1 MSTAPAEVSAAVTKQ
16 RLPVLLAVGLAGLAW
31 VLPFLSPNFREP
43 IATFYGEAVAFALG
57 LAAIACLLFRPLW
70 DGLALPRAS
79 LVLLGFVL
87 LLAAQLA
94 LGKYSYP
101 QLHLLG
107 ALYLLW
113 AAALALL
120 GSRLARV
127 MGAQSFAATL
137 SWFALAG
144 AAISALVGLMQLWG
158 VQTPFAPLVLPQ
170 IHDRIYANTGQPNHL
185 ASQVCIGLISLGY
198 LWATRRLSAAPAVL
212 LALLLLAALTVC
224 GSRAVWAYLPGLALL
239 AGAKYFL
246 GPDHSS
252 KRLLIFAISAM
263 LGLIVVQWL
272 YGYVAASGTIT
283 ADTVAQRLR
292 DSGLGSPVR
301 LRFWHEA
308 WLMFL
313 QAPILGVGFKQ
324 FAWNSFLLAVAVPGT
339 VLDHGVI
346 DHAHNLVF
354 QIGAEFGIAGLLL
367 LVAGLIWWMRGLRG
381 VPWTPELW
389 WTLSILAVLGLHSML
404 EYPLWYAYFLGIA
417 AVAMGAAESAA
428 MPVGNRRG
436 GRLILA
442 MVVVLGVLSFANVY
456 RDYRTLQSLRGLQA
470 QQSRSAPESGDE
482 SIRILLG
489 LQGQSLFA
497 PYVELA
503 LVRRM
508 LLSPERLQ
516 DKLLLNSRVMRFLPA
531 NDLAYRQA
539 ILLAM
544 SGDAEA
550 ARSQWDLAVENYPR
564 DRDGVVAL
572 LRGLAAGG
580 TPGLEQLLQHAQKI
594 ETEVDK

>member
-1 MSTAPAEVSAAVTKQ
+1 MQ
-16 RLPVLLAVGLAGLAW
+16 QFPVRLAVALLGLAW

-70 DGLALPRAS
+70 EGLKLPRAG

-87 LLAAQLA
+87 LLATQLA
-94 LGKYSYP
+94 LGRYSYP

-113 AAALALL
+113 AAGLTLL
-120 GSRLARV
+120 GWRLARL
-127 MGAQSFAATL
+127 MGAQSFTATL
-137 SWFALAG
+137 GWFALAG

-185 ASQVCIGLISLGY
+185 ASHVCIGLISLGY
-198 LWATRRLSAAPAVL
+198 LWAVRRLSAVPAVL
-212 LALLLLAALTVC
+212 LAFVLLAALTVC
-224 GSRAVWAYLPGLALL
+224 GSRAVWIYLPALALL
-239 AGAKYFL
+239 AGVTHLLK
-246 GPDHSS
+246 PDRSS
-252 KRLLIFAISAM
+252 RRLLMFAIAVM
-263 LGLIVVQWL
+263 AGLIVVQWL
-272 YGYVAASGTIT
+272 YGHVAASGTIT

-292 DSGLGSPVR
+292 SGGVGSPVR
-301 LRFWHEA
+301 LRFWYEA

-313 QAPILGVGFKQ
+313 QAPVLGVGFRQ
-324 FAWNSFLLAVAVPGT
+324 FAWNSYLFAVSVPGT

-354 QIGAEFGIAGLLL
+354 QVGAEFGLAGLLL
-367 LVAGLIWWMRGLRG
+367 LVTGLAWWLRA
-381 VPWTPELW
+381 VRCARWTPELW
-389 WTLSILAVLGLHSML
+389 WTLSILAVLALHSML

-417 AVAMGAAESAA
+417 AVSMGSAESAA
-428 MPVGNRRG
+428 MPTGNRSG
-436 GRLILA
+436 GRLVLA

-456 RDYRTLQSLRGLQA
+456 RDYRILQSLQGLQA
-470 QQSRSAPESGDE
+470 QQSSSAPESGDDRT
-482 SIRILLG
+482 RILLG
-489 LQGQSLFA
+489 LQGRSLFA

-508 LLSPERLQ
+508 LLNPERLQ
-516 DKLLLNSRVMRFLPA
+516 DKLLLNSRVMRFAPT

-544 SGDAEA
+544 SGDDDA
-550 ARSQWDLAVENYPR
+550 ARVHWDLAVANYPR
-564 DRDGVVAL
+564 DHDGVVAL
-572 LRGLAAGG
+572 VRALASGG
-580 TPGLEQLLQHAQKI
+580 MPGLEQLLQHAQKM
-594 ETEVDK
+594 ETEVEK